1 MSFKIFTFKLKLFL
15 IALFTTVLIVAC
27 QNNSVRQPI
36 SSQLADCLTV
46 EHFMGEVCVP
56 KTPQSLV
63 TLDSVTLADALALG
77 VQPIGSAVES
87 GTKIDYLMKQI
98 KNRDQIELL
107 GQSEQPN
114 LEKILMLKPDLIMG
128 IKFFGEPIFSQLSQ
142 IAPTAVGEWTGDLSW
157 REYFN
162 FVARVLHKEA
172 EAQQVWDSYY
182 QRIAEIKKVLG
193 DKRQVLKVST
203 VYALQGINI
212 STATSFIGSILAD
225 IGISQPTYAA
235 VLKNG
240 NTTISEEA
248 IPDIDAD
255 ILFIGVYDT
264 AKSKDVL
271 ADWEQKPLWKQLKAV
286 REGRVY
292 VVNGNIWEGANIIAA
307 NLVLDDLY
315 KYLVNK

>member
-1 MSFKIFTFKLKLFL
+1 MSFKVFTFKLKLFL
-15 IALFTTVLIVAC
+15 IALFATVLIVAC

-36 SSQLADCLTV
+36 SSQLADCRTV

-63 TLDSVTLADALALG
+63 TLDSVTLANALALG

-87 GTKIDYLMKQI
+87 GTKLDYLMKQI

-128 IKFFGEPIFSQLSQ
+128 IEFFGEPIFSQLSQ
-142 IAPTAVGEWTGDLSW
+142 IAPTAVGKWTGDSSW

-172 EAQQVWDSYY
+172 EAQQVWDNYY
-182 QRIAEIKKVLG
+182 RRITEIKAALG
-193 DKRQVLKVST
+193 DKLQDIEVST
-203 VYALQGINI
+203 VYVYAGGIQINPNN
-212 STATSFIGSILAD
+212 SILAD
-225 IGISQPTYAA
+225 IGIGQPTYAE
-235 VLKNG
+235 VLKSGSTN
-240 NTTISEEA
+240 ISEET

-255 ILFIGVYDT
+255 ILFVSVYDPESE
-264 AKSKDVL
+264 KIL
-271 ADWEQKPLWKQLKAV
+271 ADWQQKPLWQQLKAV

-292 VVNGNIWEGANIIAA
+292 VVNGNIWEGGSNIIAA
-307 NLVLDDLY
+307 NLVLDDIY